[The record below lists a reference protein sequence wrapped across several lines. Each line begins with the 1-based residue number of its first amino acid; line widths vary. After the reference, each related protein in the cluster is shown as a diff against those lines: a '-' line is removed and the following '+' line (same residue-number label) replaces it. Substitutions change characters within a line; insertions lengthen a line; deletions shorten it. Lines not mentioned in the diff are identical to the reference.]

1 MSTQTSD
8 IIKNTKN
15 ASLENDLVRHKFS
28 QVFAWF
34 CKFVQV
40 FARFCV
46 IYFFVSCFLFLFS
59 FVLFLY
65 FGTLQEQNPYFLALC
80 TKNNPDFFSTSRLFC
95 HFARTLT
102 RLLQFLNLQERE
114 LLRRFGA
121 SFIFF
126 ISLLTLFVFLFFFL
140 LIFLNFILVFPN
152 FFETLR
158 LSLAICK

>member
-1 MSTQTSD
+1 MVLQAC
-8 IIKNTKN
+8 
-15 ASLENDLVRHKFS
+15 AS
-28 QVFAWF
+28 F
-34 CKFVQV
+34 CKVSHHLFFRFV
-40 FARFCV
+40 
-46 IYFFVSCFLFLFS
+46 FFVFVFFCFILKFFL
-59 FVLFLY
+59 LLY
-65 FGTLQEQNPYFLALC
+65 FGTLREQNPYFLALC
-80 TKNNPDFFSTSRLFC
+80 TKNNPDFFGTSQLFW

-126 ISLLTLFVFLFFFL
+126 ISLLTLFVFFFFFL

>member
-8 IIKNTKN
+8 IIKNTKK
-15 ASLENDLVRHKFS
+15 ASLENDLVRRKFS

-40 FARFCV
+40 FARFHI
-46 IYFFVSCFLFLFS
+46 IYFFVFFCFILKFFL
-59 FVLFLY
+59 LLY
-65 FGTLQEQNPYFLALC
+65 FGTLREQNPYFLALC
-80 TKNNPDFFSTSRLFC
+80 TKNNPDFFSTSRLFW

-102 RLLQFLNLQERE
+102 RLLQFLNLQECE

-126 ISLLTLFVFLFFFL
+126 YLFF
-140 LIFLNFILVFPN
+140 
-152 FFETLR
+152 
-158 LSLAICK
+158 